1 MASPGFRFWLFL
13 ALFWRGALQ
22 LDRTDLSFLLSWGG
36 EMFSGDGPIDYLETL
51 SITQTE
57 RKPADFLTGLK
68 ISKDAECVNANPA
81 LGKMPESA

>member
-1 MASPGFRFWLFL
+1 
-13 ALFWRGALQ
+13 
-22 LDRTDLSFLLSWGG
+22 
-36 EMFSGDGPIDYLETL
+36 MFSGDGPIDYLEML